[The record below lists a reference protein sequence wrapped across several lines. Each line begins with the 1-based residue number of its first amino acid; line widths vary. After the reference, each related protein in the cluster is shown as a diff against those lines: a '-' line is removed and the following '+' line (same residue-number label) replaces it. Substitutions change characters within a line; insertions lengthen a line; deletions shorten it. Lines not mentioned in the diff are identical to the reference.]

1 MHTWVCRNCRR
12 MGITGCTS
20 LAGNEIGAQGTVFA
34 MRLTLEEE
42 IEYAIWKITGV
53 PYHYRKDLVSHISRV
68 MAEKTGEDAGEVSLA
83 LISQIKEIIREDVS
97 LHFRR
102 IHPGCAASD
111 SCQPAEGT
119 CHE

>member
-1 MHTWVCRNCRR
+1 
-12 MGITGCTS
+12 
-20 LAGNEIGAQGTVFA
+20 

-53 PYHYRKDLVSHISRV
+53 ACQYHKDLIPSISRI
-68 MAEKTGEDAGEVSLA
+68 MAEKTGEDAGEISIA
-83 LISQIKEIIREDVS
+83 LVSQIKEIIREDVS

-102 IHPGCAASD
+102 VHPGCAPSA
-111 SCQPAEGT
+111 SCQPGEGM